1 MLKITLSETALNQST
16 FLSLDAYSCS
26 KNNSIRKQ
34 KTLKKK
40 LVIEVYIVPVLIIF
54 QASSATAVFAAFL
67 LLADAKYV

>member
-1 MLKITLSETALNQST
+1 MLKITLSKTAFNQST
-16 FLSLDAYSCS
+16 FFSLDTYSCS

-34 KTLKKK
+34 KNTEKK

-54 QASSATAVFAAFL
+54 QASSATAVLAAFL